1 MANKIKP
8 TMMKKIKYAIIIAKT
23 GAEAITTWMNWSQTS
38 LIALIKKS
46 KITTFSMLASTVEV
60 LYEST
65 STHMRLIELM
75 NIMPSIMQALQTELL
90 LFFLIKRRIT
100 MKTDRRK

>member
-1 MANKIKP
+1 MPKRPKPKRKRRMRRSPRQLLISPLISKI
-8 TMMKKIKYAIIIAKT
+8 
-23 GAEAITTWMNWSQTS
+23 WSH
-38 LIALIKKS
+38 LRKKS
-46 KITTFSMLASTVEV
+46 KMTTFSMLASTVEV

-100 MKTDRRK
+100 MKTDRRE